1 MQEVFSLQNVSYGSI
16 LQVPELVIPGG
27 SICTITG
34 KSGSGKTT
42 LLKLLNNLI
51 SCDEGNLFYRGT
63 NIESLDPVALRR
75 RVIMVPQA
83 PYIFPGS
90 MEDNFRLAFHFNR
103 KEPPGQDRIMKLLAI
118 FDLPRDPLQD
128 THNLS
133 GGEKQRL
140 ALIRALLLE
149 PETLL
154 LDEPTA
160 ALDDENTEIVLR
172 YLADWV
178 SRDDRALVMVSHGGE
193 QVRARSG
200 TVLLLNKGQV
210 ENLHKIVAK
219 EADQLA

>member
-1 MQEVFSLQNVSYGSI
+1 MQAAFKLQNVTYGQI
-16 LQVPELVIPGG
+16 LKIPELIIPAGALF
-27 SICTITG
+27 TVTG

-51 SCDEGNLFYRGT
+51 SCDEGDLYYYGSNVK
-63 NIESLDPVALRR
+63 SLDPVALRR
-75 RVIMVPQA
+75 RVVMVPQA
-83 PYIFPGS
+83 PFIFPGS
-90 MEDNFRLAFHFNR
+90 LEENIRLAFFFNR
-103 KEPPGQDRIMKLLAI
+103 KEPPVKDRIKQLLAT
-118 FDLPRDPLQD
+118 FDLPLDPLQD

-172 YLADWV
+172 YLTDWV
-178 SRDDRALVMVSHGGE
+178 SRDGRALVMVSHGGE
-193 QVRARSG
+193 QVKAKSD
-200 TVLLLNKGQV
+200 TVLLLNNGQV
-210 ENLHKIVAK
+210 ENLHQTAAK
-219 EADQLA
+219 GVGRHA

>member
-1 MQEVFSLQNVSYGSI
+1 MQAVFKLQNATYGRI
-16 LQVPELVIPGG
+16 LKIPELIIPAGALF
-27 SICTITG
+27 TVTG

-51 SCDEGNLFYRGT
+51 SCDEGDLYYRGS
-63 NIESLDPVALRR
+63 NIKSLDPVALRR
-75 RVIMVPQA
+75 RVVMVPQA
-83 PYIFPGS
+83 PFIFPGS
-90 MEDNFRLAFHFNR
+90 LEENIRLAFYFSR
-103 KEPPGQDRIMKLLAI
+103 KEPPAKEQIKELLAS
-118 FDLPRDPLQD
+118 FDLPVDPLQD

-172 YLADWV
+172 YLTDWV
-178 SRDDRALVMVSHGGE
+178 NRDGRALVMVSHAGE
-193 QVRARSG
+193 QVKAKSG
-200 TVLLLNKGQV
+200 TVLILNNGQV
-210 ENLHKIVAK
+210 ENLHQSAVKGVDRHA
-219 EADQLA
+219 